1 MSVLARLGSHA
12 RPYRGDFARGAALLV
27 LTNALALGVPWVLR
41 EAVRALEAGTTLGTL
56 GVFALAMAALAIL
69 QAWVRT
75 ASRLR
80 ILGASRR
87 IAFDLR
93 ERFFASLLALPS
105 SWYDRQRTGDV
116 MSRAVN
122 DVQLLQSLYGPG
134 AMNLLNTII
143 VYAGA
148 LGLMLVL
155 DPVLTAASL
164 ALFPLLYYVVNRLS
178 RGVYARSLA
187 VQEQLGHLSNRAQ
200 ENLAGSAQVRIY
212 AQEEREIA
220 AFREACGEFRE
231 RTLSLARRRGLM
243 IATIGVFSGCGTLLV
258 LVLGGVRVIRGDIA
272 FADFVAFNA
281 YLGILAWPTVALGWI
296 VNVFQR
302 GAGALDRLEEVL
314 SREPEIP
321 ADPDD
326 GAEALAGELEIR
338 GLTFSYKDAAAPAL
352 RDVHLSIPRGAR
364 VALVG
369 PVGSGKSTLA
379 HLVARSYAAPPGT
392 IRLGGVD
399 VTTVPAARVRRS
411 VGLVPQEAFLFSKS
425 LRENVSLGRPEATD
439 REIDGAVALSRLDAD
454 LPALPR
460 GLETVVGER
469 GHTLSGGQRQRATI
483 ARAIVPGPGLY
494 ILDDALSA
502 VDADTERAILEGL
515 RDGLRGATL
524 LLISHRVAALAEMDR
539 IVVLDAGRV
548 VEDGTHDELIA
559 RDGLYARLF
568 RTSLLETRLDGA

>member
-1 MSVLARLGSHA
+1 MLLA
-12 RPYRGDFARGAALLV
+12 
-27 LTNALALGVPWVLR
+27 LTNALAMGVPWVLR
-41 EAVRALEAGTTLGTL
+41 EAVRALEAGTTL
-56 GVFALAMAALAIL
+56 AALAGYAGVMATLALL

-93 ERFFASLLALPS
+93 ERFFAKLLALPS
-105 SWYDRQRTGDV
+105 SWYDANRTGDV

-134 AMNLLNTII
+134 ALNLLNTAI
-143 VYAGA
+143 VYVGA
-148 LGLMLVL
+148 LALMLLL

-164 ALFPLLYYVVNRLS
+164 ALFPALYYGVNRLS
-178 RGVYARSLA
+178 RGVYARSIA

-200 ENLAGSAQVRIY
+200 ENLSGSSQVRIY

-220 AFREACGEFRE
+220 AFREASSEFRA
-231 RTLSLARRRGLM
+231 RNLALARRRGVM
-243 IATIGVFSGCGTLLV
+243 IAMIGLFSGCGTLLV
-258 LVLGGVRVIRGDIA
+258 LGVGGLRVIRGDIT

-302 GAGALDRLEEVL
+302 GAGALERLEEVL
-314 SREPEIP
+314 DRDPEIP
-321 ADPDD
+321 AEPDD
-326 GAEALAGELEIR
+326 GAAPLGGDLEIR
-338 GLTFSYKDAAAPAL
+338 GLTFTYPGAAHPAL
-352 RDVHLSIPRGAR
+352 RDVSLTIPKGQR

-379 HLVARSYAAPPGT
+379 SLVARAYAAPAGSVR
-392 IRLGGVD
+392 IGGVD

-411 VGLVPQEAFLFSKS
+411 VGVVPQEAFLFSKS
-425 LRENVSLGRPEATD
+425 LRANVALGRPDAD
-439 REIDGAVALSRLDAD
+439 DGEIRRAIELARLDGE
-454 LPALPR
+454 LSALPD
-460 GLETVVGER
+460 GLDTVVGER

-483 ARAIVPGPGLY
+483 ARALLPGPGLY
-494 ILDDALSA
+494 VLDDALSA

-515 RDGLRGATL
+515 REGLSGATL
-524 LLISHRVAALAEMDR
+524 LLISHRIATLSEMDR
-539 IVVLDAGRV
+539 IVVLDGGRV
-548 VEDGTHDELIA
+548 VEDGTHDDLLR

-568 RTSLLETRLDGA
+568 RTSQLETRLDGA

>member
-1 MSVLARLGSHA
+1 MPVVARLWSHA
-12 RPYRGDFARGAALLV
+12 RPYRREFGFGFALLL
-27 LTNALALGVPWVLR
+27 LTNALAMGVPWVLR
-41 EAVRALEAGTTLGTL
+41 EAVRALEAGTTLPAL
-56 GVFALAMAALAIL
+56 GGFALLMGALAVA

-80 ILGASRR
+80 ILGASRK

-93 ERFFASLLALPS
+93 ERFFARLLVLPA

-134 AMNLLNTII
+134 AMNLLNTAI
-143 VYAGA
+143 VYVGA
-148 LGLMLVL
+148 LAVMLVL

-164 ALFPLLYYVVNRLS
+164 SLFPALYYGVNRLS
-178 RGVYARSLA
+178 RGVYARSIA

-200 ENLAGSAQVRIY
+200 ENLSGAAQVRIY

-220 AFREACGEFRE
+220 AFRRASAEFRD
-231 RTLSLARRRGLM
+231 RTLALARRRGLM
-243 IATIGVFSGCGTLLV
+243 IAMIGVFSGCGTLLV
-258 LVLGGVRVIRGDIA
+258 LVVGGLRVIRGDIA

-302 GAGALDRLEEVL
+302 GAGALERIEQVL
-314 SREPEIP
+314 SAETEIP
-321 ADPDD
+321 AGADEGGPGLD
-326 GAEALAGELEIR
+326 GDLEIR
-338 GLTFSYKDAAAPAL
+338 NLTFTYPGATSAAL
-352 RDVHLSIPRGAR
+352 RNVNLTVRRGAR

-379 HLVARSYAAPPGT
+379 GLVARAYAAPPGT
-392 IRLGGVD
+392 IRIGGTD

-425 LRENVSLGRPEATD
+425 LRENVALGRPDAPDDELF
-439 REIDGAVALSRLDAD
+439 RAVGLARLDAD

-460 GLETVVGER
+460 GLDTVVGER

-494 ILDDALSA
+494 VLDDALSA
-502 VDADTERAILEGL
+502 VDADTERAILDGL
-515 RDGLRGATL
+515 RDGLRDATL
-524 LLISHRVAALAEMDR
+524 LLISHRVATLAAMDR
-539 IVVLDAGRV
+539 IVVLDGGRV
-548 VEDGTHDELIA
+548 VEDGTHDALLA

-568 RTSLLETRLDGA
+568 RTSLLESRLDGA

>member
-1 MSVLARLGSHA
+1 VSVVARLWSHA

-27 LTNALALGVPWVLR
+27 LTNALAMGIPWVLR
-41 EAVRALEAGTTLGTL
+41 EAVRALETGTTLRTL
-56 GVFALAMAALAIL
+56 GGYALAMAALALL

-93 ERFFASLLALPS
+93 ERFFSKLLVLPS
-105 SWYDRQRTGDV
+105 SWYDTHRTGDV

-134 AMNLLNTII
+134 AMNVLNTAI

-148 LGLMLVL
+148 LAVMLVL

-164 ALFPLLYYVVNRLS
+164 AMFPALYYVVNRLS
-178 RGVYARSLA
+178 RGVYARSIA
-187 VQEQLGHLSNRAQ
+187 VQEQLGNLSNRAQ
-200 ENLAGSAQVRIY
+200 ENLSGSAQVRIY

-220 AFREACGEFRE
+220 AFREASDEFRR
-231 RTLSLARRRGLM
+231 RTMSLARRRGLM
-243 IATIGVFSGCGTLLV
+243 IAAIGVFSGCGTLLV
-258 LVLGGVRVIRGDIA
+258 LVIGGLRVIHGDIA

-302 GAGALDRLEEVL
+302 GVGALERLEEVL
-314 SREPEIP
+314 AKEPEIP
-321 ADPDD
+321 AEADD
-326 GAEALAGELEIR
+326 GAAALRGDLEVR
-338 GLTFSYKDAAAPAL
+338 GLTFAYPGAAAPAL
-352 RDVHLSIPRGAR
+352 RDVNLTIPQGAR

-369 PVGSGKSTLA
+369 PVASGKSTLA
-379 HLVARSYAAPPGT
+379 NLLARAYAAPVGT
-392 IRLGGVD
+392 IRIGGVD

-411 VGLVPQEAFLFSKS
+411 VGLVPQEAFLFSKA
-425 LRENVSLGRPEATD
+425 LRENIALGRPEAPD
-439 REIDGAVALSRLDAD
+439 AEIDRAVGLARLDAD
-454 LPALPR
+454 LPALPS
-460 GLETVVGER
+460 GLDTVVGER

-483 ARAIVPGPGLY
+483 ARAIVPGPGFY
-494 ILDDALSA
+494 VLDDALSA

-515 RDGLRGATL
+515 REGLRGATL
-524 LLISHRVAALAEMDR
+524 LLISHRVSTLATMDR
-539 IVVLDAGRV
+539 ILVLDGGRV
-548 VEDGTHDELIA
+548 VEDGTHDDLLA